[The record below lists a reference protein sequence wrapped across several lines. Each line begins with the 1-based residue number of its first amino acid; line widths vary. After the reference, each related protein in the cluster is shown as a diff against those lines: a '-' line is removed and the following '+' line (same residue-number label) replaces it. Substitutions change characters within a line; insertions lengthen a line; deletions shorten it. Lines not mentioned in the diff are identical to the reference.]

1 MPVFLLAQA
10 ELPLLVSVHRSVGWY
25 LVALLGL
32 IGLWGIGLA
41 VAERNPGRPFWIA
54 SGVGFSAGILQT
66 VLGLVGFV
74 GDDRDP
80 GDQHMFYGIV
90 LMFAFGFVYIFRSQ
104 FAERPALSYGL
115 FFLFAMGLGIRGIQT
130 FGQSFGA

>member
-1 MPVFLLAQA
+1 MPVFALTQA
-10 ELPLLVSVHRSVGWY
+10 EPSLVVAIHRAVGWY
-25 LVALLGL
+25 LVAFLGL

-41 VAERNPGRPFWIA
+41 VLRRQPGRPFWIA
-54 SGVGFSAGILQT
+54 SGVGFLAGILQT
-66 VLGLVGFV
+66 VLGLVGLV

-80 GDQHMFYGIV
+80 GDQHLFYGVV
-90 LMFAFGFVYIFRSQ
+90 LMFTFGFVYISRSQ

-115 FFLFAMGLGIRGIQT
+115 LFLFAMGLSIRGIQT